1 MLYGWK
7 ENQVYYRT
15 KQTAHPF
22 NFQVRSYAYFSG
34 RSTDCQGAAQDYKQD
49 SPIPP
54 QMQPF
59 TC

>member
-22 NFQVRSYAYFSG
+22 NFRVRSY
-34 RSTDCQGAAQDYKQD
+34 AQDYKQD